1 MPELFE
7 SIPLPW
13 QSHLE
18 HLREELFAIE
28 KSISQ
33 TSYNPQGR
41 IFAALEMNPE
51 DVKVVILGQD
61 PYPDASHAMGLAFA
75 IPSTTKRIP
84 PSLQNILKEI
94 EADIGKS
101 SSVEKILTWP
111 SQGVLMLNTYLTCKV
126 GKSLSHKDV
135 GWTNVTNTILEV
147 VSKNDPV
154 GILWG
159 SHAKKYAGFFQ
170 KEFLITGVHP
180 SPLSAYKG
188 FFGSKP
194 FSRANEA
201 LRSSARTGIDW

>member
-1 MPELFE
+1 
-7 SIPLPW
+7 
-13 QSHLE
+13 
-18 HLREELFAIE
+18 
-28 KSISQ
+28 
-33 TSYNPQGR
+33 
-41 IFAALEMNPE
+41 MNPE

>member
-1 MPELFE
+1 
-7 SIPLPW
+7 
-13 QSHLE
+13 
-18 HLREELFAIE
+18 
-28 KSISQ
+28 
-33 TSYNPQGR
+33 
-41 IFAALEMNPE
+41 MNPE

-159 SHAKKYAGFFQ
+159 SHAKRYEGFFQ
-170 KEFLITGVHP
+170 KEALITGVHP